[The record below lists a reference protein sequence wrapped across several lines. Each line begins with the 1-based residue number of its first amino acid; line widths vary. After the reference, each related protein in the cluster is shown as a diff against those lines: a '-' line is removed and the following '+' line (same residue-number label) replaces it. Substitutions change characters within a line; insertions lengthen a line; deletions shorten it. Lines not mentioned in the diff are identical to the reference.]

1 MVFGWGKK
9 KPQQNEVNLPPQEKQ
24 ITLSKVPDII
34 KEIRS
39 VRIRTI
45 IAEVNAFRNKIIPNR
60 ETILKIATELE
71 HDTLN
76 VDDMDPHLKRLVLR
90 GKNEVISI
98 VKRECVVNLPEINS
112 IDNVQAFSVVIS
124 KTLKKIGDAL
134 GRHSHVIHIFA
145 KKYAKKLKSDLETM
159 TDGNSEI
166 SELIKN
172 HQELESKIKEIFEK
186 ITKYDEAQKSFVTIK
201 HGQKQAKKIL
211 QEFNHAIE
219 QDIDHIKNLK
229 NSNEYMEFLKNK
241 EKISTLDMERTKI
254 KNEIELEFTKI
265 SRPLNK
271 YVYVSSLDKQQ
282 KKILV
287 NLTENTYDVLSNTSK
302 QDIIHILESVRKA
315 VQSGSVSV
323 KDISKSVSQIN
334 EILSKLDDFIEKIS
348 IYTNSKN
355 NIEKELSIFNS
366 KQLEQ
371 KESDLIKHQNF
382 KSDSESKIKSL
393 EEEFTMTTKLIPKL
407 MNDIESALNQISA
420 VRYRINA

>member
-112 IDNVQAFSVVIS
+112 IDNVQAFSVAIS

-172 HQELESKIKEIFEK
+172 HQELESRIKEIFEK

-271 YVYVSSLDKQQ
+271 YVYVSSLDKHQ

-355 NIEKELSIFNS
+355 NIEKKLSIFNS

>member
-45 IAEVNAFRNKIIPNR
+45 IAEINAFRNKIIPNR

-112 IDNVQAFSVVIS
+112 FDDVQAFSVVIS

-172 HQELESKIKEIFEK
+172 HQELESRIKEIFEK
-186 ITKYDEAQKSFVTIK
+186 ITKYDKAQKSFVTIK
-201 HGQKQAKKIL
+201 HGQEQAKKIL
-211 QEFNHAIE
+211 QEFNHTIE
-219 QDIDHIKNLK
+219 QDISHMKNLK
-229 NSNEYMEFLKNK
+229 SSNEYMEFLKNK

-287 NLTENTYDVLSNTSK
+287 NLTENTYDVLSNTNK

-323 KDISKSVSQIN
+323 KDISKSASQIN

-355 NIEKELSIFNS
+355 NLENKLSIFNS

-371 KESDLIKHQNF
+371 KELDLIKHQNF
-382 KSDSESKIKSL
+382 KSDAESKIKSL
-393 EEEFTMTTKLIPKL
+393 EEEFIMTTKLIPKL
-407 MNDIESALNQISA
+407 MSDIESALNQISA

>member
-112 IDNVQAFSVVIS
+112 IDNVQAFSVAIS

-271 YVYVSSLDKQQ
+271 YVYVSSLDKHQ

>member
-112 IDNVQAFSVVIS
+112 IDNVQAFSTVIS

-219 QDIDHIKNLK
+219 QDIANIKNLK

-302 QDIIHILESVRKA
+302 QDIIHILESVRNA

-355 NIEKELSIFNS
+355 NIEKKLSIFNS

>member
-45 IAEVNAFRNKIIPNR
+45 IAEINAFRNKIIPNR

-112 IDNVQAFSVVIS
+112 FDDVQAFSVVIS

-172 HQELESKIKEIFEK
+172 HQELESRIKEIFEK
-186 ITKYDEAQKSFVTIK
+186 ITKYDKAQKSFVTIK
-201 HGQKQAKKIL
+201 HGQEQAKKIL
-211 QEFNHAIE
+211 QEFNHTIE
-219 QDIDHIKNLK
+219 QDISHMKNLK
-229 NSNEYMEFLKNK
+229 SSNEYMEFLKNK

-287 NLTENTYDVLSNTSK
+287 NLTENTYDVLSNTNK

-323 KDISKSVSQIN
+323 KDISKSASQIN
-334 EILSKLDDFIEKIS
+334 
-348 IYTNSKN
+348 
-355 NIEKELSIFNS
+355 
-366 KQLEQ
+366 
-371 KESDLIKHQNF
+371 
-382 KSDSESKIKSL
+382 
-393 EEEFTMTTKLIPKL
+393 
-407 MNDIESALNQISA
+407 
-420 VRYRINA
+420 

>member
-112 IDNVQAFSVVIS
+112 IDNVQAFSTVIS

-219 QDIDHIKNLK
+219 QDIANIKNLK

-287 NLTENTYDVLSNTSK
+287 NLTENTYDVLSNTNK

-355 NIEKELSIFNS
+355 NIEKKLSIFNS

>member
-112 IDNVQAFSVVIS
+112 IDNVQAFSVAIS

-271 YVYVSSLDKQQ
+271 YVYVSSLDKHQ

-355 NIEKELSIFNS
+355 NIEKKLSIFNS